1 MKYEGNGSWSQVH
14 GGLIP
19 DTIPGTICPDTLL
32 LRASLYLL
40 AKWENNSYLLWGGER
55 TNELSHMVKLVL
67 QFPALLI
74 FPYKKLMNY
83 TGMPFHI
90 AHF

>member
-1 MKYEGNGSWSQVH
+1 MKYEGSGSWSQEH
-14 GGLIP
+14 WGSIP

-32 LRASLYLL
+32 SRASVYLL
-40 AKWENNSYLLWGGER
+40 AKWNNNNYFLEMLRGQKEFG
-55 TNELSHMVKLVL
+55 HMDKLVL

-83 TGMPFHI
+83 TGCPFI
-90 AHF
+90 